1 MQPGMMQPGMQPGMM
16 QPGMQPGMM
25 QPGMQP
31 GMMQPDVVMMQPD
44 MMMMQPGMMQPGMPM
59 GSAPGAPTPG
69 MEPFDEAKARAQ
81 AKEER
86 AQAAKQREKMGRLK
100 AAEVERDR
108 KISRSSSCVIWIVAM
123 AFIFNVLLIIPLTG
137 QNWGYRSFTGL
148 GIKAMHFRT
157 SIFMMEVEVLC
168 GKNWLEDYLCKAG
181 VKANGKHTL
190 QQAVGIMCAISDS
203 ACSEMNRI
211 YIASYILLVGEVIV
225 CLLLLA
231 GAGCIFYYWNSE
243 PMPKFRGMGL
253 TLLYISPLVGI
264 ASLTAWALIHPD
276 LAVFP
281 DAFTR
286 GTTMLTGST
295 LFGIKSM
302 DVFPYGWCFYMTALV
317 LVSLL
322 VCVAMVPCLFSK
334 HPSETEYNEWR

>member
-1 MQPGMMQPGMQPGMM
+1 MQPGM
-16 QPGMQPGMM
+16 MQPGMM

-231 GAGCIFYYWNSE
+231 GAGCIFYYWNSDRADAE
-243 PMPKFRGMGL
+243 ISRHGL
-253 TLLYISPLVGI
+253 NPALHLAARWDSVADGLGADPPRPRRVPRRLHAGDDDAHGQHALRDQVHGRLPVWLVLL
-264 ASLTAWALIHPD
+264 HD
-276 LAVFP
+276 C
-281 DAFTR
+281 
-286 GTTMLTGST
+286 TGSR
-295 LFGIKSM
+295 F
-302 DVFPYGWCFYMTALV
+302 ALGLRRHGAV
-317 LVSLL
+317 PLL
-322 VCVAMVPCLFSK
+322 
-334 HPSETEYNEWR
+334 